1 MIATHRVRT
10 LDVSAASG
18 LVLRDGVF
26 HVIADDE
33 LALCVFAGDGAMR
46 RIGLLPGELP
56 DAHAERKARKPD
68 FEILV
73 DLGDE
78 GLLAIGSGSRQARER
93 AVLVARDERT
103 TVIDTSPLCAVLRA
117 AFPQLNLEGGVL
129 RGGELVLLQRGNRS
143 DRRNALVFV
152 AGDDLRSA
160 LTTHRFVPT
169 VAPRV
174 VDLGFGDHDDVSWS
188 GTDLALLADGDPLAS
203 VALEDT
209 SDAYADGACLGSALA
224 RTRNDGTLRGLR
236 RVDIAA
242 KNEGI
247 ALDDRTIWTVT
258 DADDRN
264 VLALRLRATLA

>member
-1 MIATHRVRT
+1 MRT
-10 LDVSAASG
+10 FDVSAAGG
-18 LVLRDGVF
+18 LVLRTGILDVDVDNVLLLCIFAVDG
-26 HVIADDE
+26 
-33 LALCVFAGDGAMR
+33 
-46 RIGLLPGELP
+46 
-56 DAHAERKARKPD
+56 
-68 FEILV
+68 
-73 DLGDE
+73 
-78 GLLAIGSGSRQARER
+78 GLLAMGSGSRATRER
-93 AVLVARDERT
+93 GVLVARDEST
-103 TVIDTSPLCAVLRA
+103 TVIDTAPPCEVPRA
-117 AFPQLNLEGGVL
+117 TFPQLNLEGGVL

-203 VALEDT
+203 VVLEDT